1 MYSLNSFGK
10 CRNIFARIYALMTP
24 FGSRATEGVGIQLLL
39 FISGIGVLILIKI
52 QDPFLTTHNDFGN
65 GIFNLYELEI
75 IIMITNPV
83 HTAN

>member
-1 MYSLNSFGK
+1 
-10 CRNIFARIYALMTP
+10 MTP

-52 QDPFLTTHNDFGN
+52 QDSFLTTHNDFEN

>member
-1 MYSLNSFGK
+1 
-10 CRNIFARIYALMTP
+10 MTP

-52 QDPFLTTHNDFGN
+52 QDPFLTTHNDFEN
-65 GIFNLYELEI
+65 GIFVNLYELEI
-75 IIMITNPV
+75 IKMITNLV